1 VDDPL
6 NNLFRKIAHDIPL
19 TFVSCCKV
27 YVYYT
32 VSVVNSFE
40 LQSREHVGMDF
51 EFMCAKLDLS
61 KDKGFL
67 LKEIK
72 CWQGEI
78 DNANN
83 QGWEKACAWADF
95 WGHCYTEM
103 TDAD

>member
-1 VDDPL
+1 
-6 NNLFRKIAHDIPL
+6 
-19 TFVSCCKV
+19 
-27 YVYYT
+27 
-32 VSVVNSFE
+32 
-40 LQSREHVGMDF
+40 
-51 EFMCAKLDLS
+51 LDLS